1 MPDQMSGL
9 MAKFFANFIP
19 IIALMWALCSILVY
33 RILYREIFYITSFV
47 KVGPSLACII
57 VVIIFMLVPV
67 RTMINN
73 CFKNQTAEADKTYDE
88 AFADFLTDYDCENPM
103 SKSEGMLRIME
114 KKLTSSDM
122 SEEQKNALKQQMQA
136 VQNSN
141 AVTNFAQYSMQK
153 QAMYSQMQAV
163 AAPTMM
169 AAVAMPVYMQAAP
182 MMAAG
187 GYGAAYANYGGG
199 YAAYGAAAGYAAY
212 GAAAGYASYG
222 GYGGYGYQQAA
233 YAQPQ
238 VATNVVMPT
247 TGYATAAYGYQQQ
260 QQYGYQYQ

>member
-9 MAKFFANFIP
+9 MTMFFANFIP
-19 IIALMWALCSILVY
+19 VIALMWALCSVLVY

-57 VVIIFMLVPV
+57 FAVIFMLIPV

-73 CFKNQTAEADKTYDE
+73 CFKHHTAEADKTYDE
-88 AFADFLTDYDCENPM
+88 AFADFLTDYDSENPM

-114 KKLTSSDM
+114 KRLASSDIT
-122 SEEQKNALKQQMQA
+122 EEQKTALQAQMQA

-141 AVTNFAQYSMQK
+141 AVTNFAQYSVQK

-163 AAPTMM
+163 AAPRMIQ
-169 AAVAMPVYMQAAP
+169 AVAMPMYMQAAP

-199 YAAYGAAAGYAAY
+199 YAAYGAAAGYGGYTVAATY
-212 GAAAGYASYG
+212 GATTGYPGYA
-222 GYGGYGYQQAA
+222 GYGGYAA
-233 YAQPQ
+233 YGYSQPQ
-238 VATNVVMPT
+238 PVATNVVMPSA
-247 TGYATAAYGYQQQ
+247 GYATTAGYGYK
-260 QQYGYQYQ
+260 YQ